1 MQRRK
6 NIDVMKTQWPKTA
19 CRSFFF
25 TPVVTTCKS
34 SFITLPND
42 FNDFCALE
50 NYLYVHEDTTK
61 YVTSFDCTCQRTKF
75 HPLAE
80 FEINLP
86 IQNEAKLYNQEG
98 DLECV

>member
-19 CRSFFF
+19 CGSFFF
-25 TPVVTTCKS
+25 TPV
-34 SFITLPND
+34 
-42 FNDFCALE
+42 
-50 NYLYVHEDTTK
+50 
-61 YVTSFDCTCQRTKF
+61 VTSFDCTCQRTKF